1 MSSNGDKKDEPKG
14 AAATLDLGI
23 SALLT
28 QNPPKPSEELGEG
41 IAEASGELSEAVEQ
55 SDPPLSEFEHLY
67 RSRSWVELVKLA
79 EAKLSQADEPE
90 LRLWWVRGHLGAF
103 SMPVSFLAAPL
114 EAVCRRARDQ
124 QLTEK
129 LRPVLAEAGAVALAR
144 LKEVGARDQVESLR
158 DSLVDAGVL
167 DKDQERTKRPPVHAA
182 TSRES
187 KVTSAQEQPTENVQ
201 RLALPSPSARQRR
214 SPVYIGMI
222 VGGLLVLLGLGWGV
236 VYQWHTFFGVP
247 AVIAA
252 ENFVSQPSVAEQM
265 IPTLDRRGPVGSLSA
280 LFYSIEQPTP
290 DTTGASM
297 TDGVSAS
304 VSGAAR
310 SEAIRSTVDRPA
322 PGAAAGVKAPGRQGR
337 DAVAR
342 QVRKE
347 TVNTRSPVE
356 GPDVK
361 ERLRRRE
368 GRSRRDSAPEPTL
381 PGAERPPGPP
391 VLENRNPDLFD
402 PGGVFRVLVRTS
414 VLAHPSYSAEV
425 VGRLERGDRVFVEAK
440 LGRWVR
446 LRSKRGSSG
455 FVLAEDL
462 AEVPPEVA
470 AREGY

>member
-1 MSSNGDKKDEPKG
+1 MSSNGDKKGETKG
-14 AAATLDLGI
+14 AAAPLDLGI

-28 QNPPKPSEELGEG
+28 QNPVDASDDLGESPVEG
-41 IAEASGELSEAVEQ
+41 SNDSSKDAEQPEES
-55 SDPPLSEFEHLY
+55 LSEFEQLY
-67 RSRSWVELVKLA
+67 QDRSWAELVKIA
-79 EAKLSQADEPE
+79 EAKLSLADEPE
-90 LRLWWVRGHLGAF
+90 YRLWWVRGHLGAF

-124 QLTEK
+124 QLTGK
-129 LRPVLAEAGAVALAR
+129 LLPILAEAGEVALAR
-144 LKEVGARDQVESLR
+144 LTEVGSRDQAESLR

-167 DKDQERTKRPPVHAA
+167 ERVQGRRGRMPAPSSRPNRD
-182 TSRES
+182 TLI
-187 KVTSAQEQPTENVQ
+187 TSAQEQPAEKAQ
-201 RLALPSPSARQRR
+201 RSTSPLPKVSKGWSPA
-214 SPVYIGMI
+214 YIGTTI
-222 VGGLLVLLGLGWGV
+222 VGLLVLLGLGWGIA
-236 VYQWHTFFGVP
+236 YQSHTFFGVP

-252 ENFVSQPSVAEQM
+252 ENFVSQPSLAEQL
-265 IPTLDRRGPVGSLSA
+265 IPPLERRGPVGSLSA
-280 LFYSIEQPTP
+280 LFYSIEQPTS
-290 DTTGASM
+290 DTTA
-297 TDGVSAS
+297 VSAAGDIS
-304 VSGAAR
+304 NSGSAAVHVPVR
-310 SEAIRSTVDRPA
+310 PSE
-322 PGAAAGVKAPGRQGR
+322 PGAAAKANPP
-337 DAVAR
+337 AR
-342 QVRKE
+342 QSRRATGGQARKE

-356 GPDVK
+356 GPDLK

-381 PGAERPPGPP
+381 PGTERNPSPP

-462 AEVPPEVA
+462 AQVPPEAA
-470 AREGY
+470 ARQAY